1 MRQSSGPIAP
11 SVIPDASVLSG
22 AAELLSSIEALA
34 PDAVG
39 LLDFGPD
46 GSVLVEA
53 RAVCWAVTPG
63 MKRRLS
69 ALLQQQRSPPLE
81 ASYIEAVLAECRRT
95 GRPLGEALLAT
106 GQISEEGLRT
116 ALFTHVVEAIGRI
129 ARSHVPCAGFE
140 RHRGPSYDA
149 RFVFTTAEI
158 LAALGAR
165 RDRALA
171 AAAKRGLR
179 TTLLPGTRGLAFVR
193 DQSGPVTIAVE
204 GTPALRIPDIV
215 DVCGWASSLLD
226 VSSVFDDDV
235 RIATGGRS
243 DSSSVVTW
251 MSGET
256 QFVAICESRATSAL
270 IVARVNSALDAELE
284 LRS

>member
-1 MRQSSGPIAP
+1 MTP
-11 SVIPDASVLSG
+11 SVIPDASILSG
-22 AAELLSSIEALA
+22 AAGLLSSIEALA

-39 LLDFGPD
+39 LLDFGGD
-46 GSVLVEA
+46 GSVLVES
-53 RAVCWAVTPG
+53 RAICWAVAAG

-81 ASYIEAVLAECRRT
+81 ASYIEHVLAECRRT
-95 GRPLGEALLAT
+95 GQPLGEALLAT
-106 GQISEEGLRT
+106 GHVSADGLRM

-129 ARSHVPCAGFE
+129 VRSGARCEGFE
-140 RHRGPSYDA
+140 KHTGRSYDA
-149 RFVFTTAEI
+149 RFSFTTAEI

-179 TTLLPGTRGLAFVR
+179 SMLIPGTRGLAFMR
-193 DQSGPVTIAVE
+193 EDMGPVMIAVE
-204 GTPALRIPDIV
+204 GAPPLRVPEIV
-215 DVCGWASSLLD
+215 DVCEWASSLLD
-226 VSSVFDDDV
+226 VSAVFDDDV
-235 RIATGGRS
+235 RIASGGRS

-251 MSGET
+251 KAGET
-256 QFVAICESRATSAL
+256 QYVAICESRATAAL
-270 IVARVNSALDAELE
+270 IVARIDAALATGLE